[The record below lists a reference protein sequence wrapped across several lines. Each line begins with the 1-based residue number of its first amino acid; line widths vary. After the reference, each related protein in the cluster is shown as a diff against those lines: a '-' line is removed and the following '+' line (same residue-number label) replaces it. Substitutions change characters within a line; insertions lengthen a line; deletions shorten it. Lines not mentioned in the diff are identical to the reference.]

1 MGRLPIFFLKLML
14 DRKIPIKYKLLP
26 ALGLAYVILPFDF
39 VPDMLPILGFLD
51 DIIILVGT
59 IIIFMIFGP
68 LRKLSDTMKN
78 SKTKEKRQKETDIV
92 EGEYRIIDE
101 PADSQ

>member
-1 MGRLPIFFLKLML
+1 MGRLPIIFLKLML

-26 ALGLAYVILPFDF
+26 ALGLAYVILPFDI

-68 LRKLSDTMKN
+68 LRKLSNTMKN
-78 SKTKEKRQKETDIV
+78 SKTKENRQKETDIV

-101 PADSQ
+101 PTDSQ

>member
-51 DIIILVGT
+51 DIIILIGT

-78 SKTKEKRQKETDIV
+78 SQTKEKRQKETDIV

>member
-1 MGRLPIFFLKLML
+1 MGRLPIIFLKLML
-14 DRKIPIKYKLLP
+14 DRRIPIKYKLLP
-26 ALGLAYVILPFDF
+26 DLGLAYVILPFDI

-51 DIIILVGT
+51 DIVILVGS

-78 SKTKEKRQKETDIV
+78 SKTKENRQKEPDIV

-101 PADSQ
+101 PKDPQ

>member
-1 MGRLPIFFLKLML
+1 ML
-14 DRKIPIKYKLLP
+14 DRRIPIKYKLLP
-26 ALGLAYVILPFDF
+26 ALGLAYVILPFDI

-51 DIIILVGT
+51 DIVILVGS

-101 PADSQ
+101 PTDSQ

>member
-1 MGRLPIFFLKLML
+1 MGRLPIIFLKLML

-26 ALGLAYVILPFDF
+26 ALGLAYVILPFDI

-78 SKTKEKRQKETDIV
+78 SKTKEYRQKETDIV

-101 PADSQ
+101 PTDSQ

>member
-1 MGRLPIFFLKLML
+1 MGRLPIIFLKLML

-26 ALGLAYVILPFDF
+26 ALGLAYVILPFDI

-51 DIIILVGT
+51 DIIILVGS

-78 SKTKEKRQKETDIV
+78 SKTKENRQKETDIV

-101 PADSQ
+101 PTDSQ

>member
-1 MGRLPIFFLKLML
+1 MGRLPIIFLKLML

-26 ALGLAYVILPFDF
+26 ALGLAYVILPFDI

-51 DIIILVGT
+51 DIIILVGS

-78 SKTKEKRQKETDIV
+78 SRAKENQQKETDIV
-92 EGEYRIIDE
+92 EGKYRIIDE
-101 PADSQ
+101 PTDSQ

>member
-78 SKTKEKRQKETDIV
+78 SKTKENRQKETDIV

>member
-1 MGRLPIFFLKLML
+1 ML

-26 ALGLAYVILPFDF
+26 ALGLAYVILPFDI

-78 SKTKEKRQKETDIV
+78 SKTKENRQKETDIV

-101 PADSQ
+101 PTDSQ

>member
-1 MGRLPIFFLKLML
+1 ML
-14 DRKIPIKYKLLP
+14 DRRIPIKYKLLP
-26 ALGLAYVILPFDF
+26 ALGLAYVILPFDI

-51 DIIILVGT
+51 DIIILVGS

-78 SKTKEKRQKETDIV
+78 SETKENRQKGPNIV
-92 EGEYRIIDE
+92 EGEYRIIDD
-101 PADSQ
+101 PKDSQ

>member
-1 MGRLPIFFLKLML
+1 MGRLPIIFLKLML

-26 ALGLAYVILPFDF
+26 ALGLAYVILPFDI

-78 SKTKEKRQKETDIV
+78 SKTKENRQKETDIV

-101 PADSQ
+101 PTDSQ

>member
-1 MGRLPIFFLKLML
+1 MGRLPIIFLKLML

-26 ALGLAYVILPFDF
+26 ALGLAYVILPFDI

-68 LRKLSDTMKN
+68 LRKLSDAMKN
-78 SKTKEKRQKETDIV
+78 SKTKENRQKETDIV

-101 PADSQ
+101 PTDSQ